1 MHLQSTTTRK
11 RHSDRMVTN
20 MQKILIIEDEADIQ
34 ELLLAFLQDAG
45 YEAAAE
51 GDGIAG
57 FNRFCQEHW
66 DLVLLDL
73 MLPKID
79 GYAVC
84 ELIRKQ
90 SAAPIIM
97 LTALDSEASQL
108 KGYDLRID
116 EYVTKP
122 FSMSI
127 LLRKIAAVLRRYGS
141 KAGTEAQGNIIQYKD
156 IHIDSESHEVFV
168 NGNNIDLTNREF
180 EILREFIEQPGK
192 VHTRAML
199 LDSVWGYDFYGDDR
213 IVDSHIKNLRKKL
226 DRDYI
231 ETVRGVGYRVPKDN

>member
-1 MHLQSTTTRK
+1 
-11 RHSDRMVTN
+11 MVTTA
-20 MQKILIIEDEADIQ
+20 QKILVIEDEADIQ
-34 ELLLAFLQDAG
+34 ELLLAYLQDAG

-51 GDGIAG
+51 SDGIAG
-57 FNRFCQEHW
+57 FERFCRERW

-97 LTALDSEASQL
+97 LTALDGEASQIR
-108 KGYDLRID
+108 GYDLRID
-116 EYVTKP
+116 DYVTKP

-127 LLRKIAAVLRRYGS
+127 LLRKIAAVLRRIGN
-141 KAGTEAQGNIIQYKD
+141 EAQGDIIRYKD
-156 IHIDSESHEVFV
+156 IRMDLDSHEVFV
-168 NGNNIDLTNREF
+168 DGGRVDLTQREY
-180 EILREFIEQPGK
+180 EILRAFIERPGK
-192 VHTRAML
+192 AHSRTML
-199 LDSVWGYDFYGDDR
+199 LDSVWGYDYFGDER

-226 DRDYI
+226 DRDYV
-231 ETVRGVGYRVPKDN
+231 ETVRGVGYRVPKID